1 MKLGYEMSLKQVQKL
16 VITPELRQAI
26 TILQL
31 PWIELEQY
39 ISEEVME
46 NPFLELGD
54 KVEPAGQDLSDVRE
68 EAGCFP
74 QL

>member
-1 MKLGYEMSLKQVQKL
+1 VKLGYEMSLKQVQKL

-46 NPFLELGD
+46 NPFLELGPM
-54 KVEPAGQDLSDVRE
+54 KQKKRVMI
-68 EAGCFP
+68 
-74 QL
+74 